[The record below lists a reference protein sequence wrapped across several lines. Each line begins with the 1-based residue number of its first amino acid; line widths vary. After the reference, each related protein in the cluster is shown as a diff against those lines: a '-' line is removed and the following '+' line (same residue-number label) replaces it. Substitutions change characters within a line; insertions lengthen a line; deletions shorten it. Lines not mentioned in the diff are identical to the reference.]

1 MRRELV
7 VNWSEEHWNIKAE
20 IERKTEN
27 PFEVGDT
34 GKGWSYVTF
43 FSHGT
48 TPSGVLFDL
57 ERLETVALDNGYFL
71 PWEVLSQ
78 HNKLVVTAHTDMAGP
93 SAQLFSLYMLLEA
106 YASRFDSV
114 KKFPELGFYGKMG
127 GFFERPEK
135 GRVLCI
141 YGTSDDSLLLI
152 SEAMENLLK
161 KWSLKGVRFD
171 CHLSN
176 GLSDIPRMLDGFND
190 PDYRA
195 AGVNYFRI
203 TDPNRFAGLIEQA
216 RRDYGNY
223 MFA

>member
-7 VNWSEEHWNIKAE
+7 VNWSEEHWNIKSE

-48 TPSGVLFDL
+48 TPNGVLFDL
-57 ERLETVALDNGYFL
+57 ERLRTIALDNGYFL

-78 HNKLVVTAHTDMAGP
+78 HNKIVVTAHTDMAGP
-93 SAQLFSLYMLLEA
+93 SSQLFALYRLLEE

-114 KKFPELGFYGKMG
+114 NRYPELGFYGKMG
-127 GFFERPEK
+127 GFFDRPEK

-152 SEAMENLLK
+152 SEAVENLLK
-161 KWSLKGVRFD
+161 KWSLRGVRFD
-171 CHLSN
+171 SHLSN